1 MNFLVYH
8 VTGSTYS
15 KIIFRAMYILRMHT
29 KLLKEIGKMQ
39 FVSALRILL
48 NL

>member
-15 KIIFRAMYILRMHT
+15 KIIFWAMYILRMHT
-29 KLLKEIGKMQ
+29 KLLKGIGKMQ